1 MILDPVLGEKVQ
13 VDRFDEVDRRVVVD
27 VEEHILVA
35 VNNVDLVGEELQVL
49 RVLRTEAQ
57 VYNLVQGGIGLMGF
71 SLGQDE
77 GKVKQC
83 MMVAVC
89 GRRQKYVEMEVHI
102 VVLDGTLLPDELV
115 GGMIVVGGSWAVV
128 DDGVQVHN

>member
-35 VNNVDLVGEELQVL
+35 VNNVDLVGEELHVL

-57 VYNLVQGGIGLMGF
+57 VYNLVQGGIGLLGF

-77 GKVKQC
+77 EKVRQC

-89 GRRQKYVEMEVHI
+89 DRRLKYVEKEDHI
-102 VVLDGTLLPDELV
+102 VVPDDTLLPNELV
-115 GGMIVVGGSWAVV
+115 GGMIVVRGSWAVV